1 MANSFLA
8 APEQPPTDRLLWPL
22 KTVLSQTSI
31 SRSGWLAGVKD
42 GRYPSPVRLSPRRVA
57 WRVSDICKL
66 VTKLETASITNIS
79 EPSISLDAPNH
90 FINEK

>member
-1 MANSFLA
+1 MANYSLA

-31 SRSGWLAGVKD
+31 SRSSWLAGVKD

-66 VTKLETASITNIS
+66 VTKLETASKTDIS
-79 EPSISLDAPNH
+79 EPRVSLDAPNH
-90 FINEK
+90 FISDR